1 MSSPLRKSMYGATQ
15 VETERKDVIISQL
28 KAEAFELRQNE
39 RDYSDLNARLNN
51 LHHRYNLLQDE
62 KSLDAKEWNARH
74 EQNQRTL
81 TILKEEVNALRTE
94 LAGVDADVQDVKSDN
109 ANVNHVINSRNSDI
123 AKLKADL
130 SDLTADNNE
139 LNFQRNDLEKH
150 NAKLSAENKDLEIE
164 NSQVND
170 KIAEA
175 EVRQDKNE
183 RLVKE
188 LEADVEKCL
197 KINDELKE
205 QGANLR
211 AQIRDRSNITKNA
224 EQSISENRKR
234 IISLESRLNDAKRVN
249 DKLRADIVA
258 SQNEQ
263 DKEITKAGQ
272 LTDKIHKLEDNIAD
286 KDADIAEL
294 VRQVDDL
301 RKIQKNLIEDN
312 DVLVGDIKASNRHL
326 DVVTVQHYELIEEIE
341 RVNNEDAEIRQV
353 LQRKDRIG
361 GTINRCQGKLTV
373 STKKLNSNLQSP
385 VRTASTRDEN
395 Y

>member
-1 MSSPLRKSMYGATQ
+1 
-15 VETERKDVIISQL
+15 
-28 KAEAFELRQNE
+28 
-39 RDYSDLNARLNN
+39 
-51 LHHRYNLLQDE
+51 
-62 KSLDAKEWNARH
+62 
-74 EQNQRTL
+74 
-81 TILKEEVNALRTE
+81 
-94 LAGVDADVQDVKSDN
+94 
-109 ANVNHVINSRNSDI
+109 
-123 AKLKADL
+123 
-130 SDLTADNNE
+130 
-139 LNFQRNDLEKH
+139 
-150 NAKLSAENKDLEIE
+150 
-164 NSQVND
+164 
-170 KIAEA
+170 
-175 EVRQDKNE
+175 
-183 RLVKE
+183 
-188 LEADVEKCL
+188 L

-263 DKEITKAGQ
+263 DKEITKGGQ

-294 VRQVDDL
+294 VRQVDEY
-301 RKIQKNLIEDN
+301 RKIQKNLLEDN
-312 DVLVGDIKASNRHL
+312 DALVGDIKASNRHL

-341 RVNNEDAEIRQV
+341 RVNNEDEEIRQV
-353 LQRKDRIG
+353 LQRKERISG
-361 GTINRCQGKLTV
+361 AINRCQGKLTV